1 MTLDLAKELI
11 SRRSVTPDDNGCQ
24 QLIAER
30 LAAGGFRC
38 EHLRYGHVDNVW
50 LTHGIG
56 SPVFV
61 FLGHTDVVPSGP
73 VDAWQSDPFT
83 PALRDGYLYG
93 RGAADMKGSVAAM
106 VTALERYSAGH
117 GDHRG
122 TAALLLTSDE
132 EGRARDGT
140 RRVVQHL
147 RGIGTRIDWCLVGE
161 PSSRDHL
168 GDVVKNGRRGSL
180 TGALTVRGVQGH
192 VAYPESA
199 DNPIHCIA
207 PALVD
212 LCAERWDE
220 GNEFYPPTGFQVSNI
235 HAGTGADNVIPGSLE
250 MLFNF
255 RFSTSVTEDELKRRT
270 SRILERHGLG
280 FHIDWRPAN
289 PPFLTPAGGTEGNR
303 RRGAGSLHRRRHLRR
318 PFRRTH
324 RRPGC
329 RTRAAQRH
337 RPQGG
342 RVRERGRPGAP
353 EHDLRTHPGTPAQRL
368 AAVPASVKDGLPAG
382 W

>member
-289 PPFLTPAGGTEGNR
+289 PPFLTPAGALLDAVTAVLKETV
-303 RRGAGSLHRRRHLRR
+303 GA
-318 PFRRTH
+318 
-324 RRPGC
+324 
-329 RTRAAQRH
+329 
-337 RPQGG
+337 
-342 RVRERGRPGAP
+342 AP
-353 EHDLRTHPGTPAQRL
+353 EVSTGGGTSDGRFVAPTGAQVVELGPLNGTAHKVDECVSVDDLERL
-368 AAVPASVKDGLPAG
+368 STIYERILERLLNG
-382 W
+382 